1 MNKYVVENTLNS
13 GFKDLEDALHNF
25 SATLNDGI
33 DLILTRNTNDYKSSK
48 LGVFFCTRNLPEV
61 HIGSVFS

>member
-48 LGVFFCTRNLPEV
+48 LGVFFAPETYLKS
-61 HIGSVFS
+61 I